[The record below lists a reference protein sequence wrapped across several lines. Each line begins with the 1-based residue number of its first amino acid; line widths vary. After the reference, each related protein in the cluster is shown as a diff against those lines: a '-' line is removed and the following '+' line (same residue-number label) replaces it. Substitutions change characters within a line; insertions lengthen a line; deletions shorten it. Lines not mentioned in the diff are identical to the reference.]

1 MTPRCG
7 QCLRRGVHCEPH
19 SRARRA
25 GLSTEDERQLR
36 QRVAWLESELA
47 HVHGL
52 SPDEVRS
59 IPTGETFVSH
69 ISQSSV
75 RSSSLDGNEFTQP
88 LVDRQEQ
95 SPSKGQDDAVE
106 KEVGDIAANVAVLS
120 LNATGEMRFM
130 GGPSGV
136 LFSRLIASTVKKYL
150 YNADLGQN
158 EEFKPGWLLS
168 SRGSVSHNYHDD
180 AYSSGDA
187 QTIPPLEIAKSYLN
201 TYMQWVHLTYPIFH
215 QATLDSLVCQ
225 VYEDSPTLS
234 ASQWTIFYLVMA
246 TGEWHQNHLTEVSRP
261 PGTSAAVLFNRAMTW
276 FDRVLPLDGMEGL
289 QIVLLLAI
297 YSSYR
302 PTGSSQWHLVG
313 IAMRVCFFVLFIALP
328 P

>member
-1 MTPRCG
+1 MNPICG

-19 SRARRA
+19 SRTRRA

-36 QRVAWLESELA
+36 QRVGWLESELA
-47 HVHGL
+47 QVHGL

-69 ISQSSV
+69 ISQSST
-75 RSSSLDGNEFTQP
+75 RSSPLDGTEFTQP
-88 LVDRQEQ
+88 PEEQ
-95 SPSKGQDDAVE
+95 PSSKGQDDTVE

-150 YNADLGQN
+150 YNTDLEQN
-158 EEFKPGWLLS
+158 EEIQSRWLLS
-168 SRGSVSHNYHDD
+168 SQGPVPYIHHDD
-180 AYSSGDA
+180 SYGSGDA
-187 QTIPPLEIAKSYLN
+187 QTIPPLETAKSYLT

-215 QATLDSLVCQ
+215 QATLDSLVCL
-225 VYEDSPTLS
+225 VYENPSTLS

-246 TGEWHQNHLTEVSRP
+246 TGEWHQNHLTEVSGP
-261 PGTSAAVLFNRAMTW
+261 PGTSAVELFNKAMAW

-313 IAMRVCFFVLFIALP
+313 IAMRVCFFVLLFALSP
-328 P
+328 